1 VDNKCLL
8 HLSVFFT
15 GLQMLCDTE
24 IPLQGSDLLPAH
36 IFWKLHNNMV
46 VERLK
51 SLSYVVGFK
60 GSGFARFGGL
70 ACILWR
76 ALLKQQVPVAIEHKA
91 VDCTVFQ
98 PQSVHHTPLLLTNDF
113 VVVINNVEELHLFVR
128 CMQPKPVTV
137 ANKRE

>member
-1 VDNKCLL
+1 ML

-36 IFWKLHNNMV
+36 IFENCTI

-51 SLSYVVGFK
+51 SLSYVVVFE
-60 GSGFARFGGL
+60 GSGFKRFGGL
-70 ACILWR
+70 SCILWR

-91 VDCTVFQ
+91 VNCTVFQ
-98 PQSVHHTPLLLTNDF
+98 TQSVHHTPLLLTNDF

-128 CMQPKPVTV
+128 CMQPKLVTV